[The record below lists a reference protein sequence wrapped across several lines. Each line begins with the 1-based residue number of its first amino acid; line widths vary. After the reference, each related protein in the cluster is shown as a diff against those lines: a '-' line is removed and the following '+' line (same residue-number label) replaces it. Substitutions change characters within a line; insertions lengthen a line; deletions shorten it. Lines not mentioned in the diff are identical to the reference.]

1 MKKFL
6 LILSLAIVANSF
18 AVAER
23 ITPAEKNIIAKELRG
38 TSKTFPVNVYEAIVN
53 AKAYL
58 RPSLKSAKI
67 AEQTI
72 KKGETVLEECGATS
86 FTPYKTNWY
95 QWEWRCEER
104 FYLKK
109 DFKKITYNC
118 IDQITAFKQKKLV
131 FADKSGNKITISR
144 LDKNGHKLR
153 KAYDE
158 NGDSYDGDIYI
169 VDYFSDSPDI
179 LEVVDGKISLSGMS
193 KWFSRD
199 PENQEDKEGVVV
211 DGKLTCDGYVFAFGD
226 PDFCIYLKYVPSK
239 NAILSGGDLYYL
251 VESE

>member
-6 LILSLAIVANSF
+6 LILSLAIATKTF
-18 AVAER
+18 TLAER

-38 TSKTFPVNVYEAIVN
+38 TSKTQPVNVYEAIVD

-58 RPSLKSAKI
+58 RPSLKSARI

-72 KKGETVLEECGATS
+72 KKGDTVLEECGATS
-86 FTPYKTNWY
+86 FRPYKTNWY
-95 QWEWRCEER
+95 QWEWRADEC

-109 DFKKITYNC
+109 DFKKSTYNC
-118 IDQITAFKQKKLV
+118 IDQIVTCKQKKLV
-131 FADKSGNKITISR
+131 FANKNGDQITISR

-153 KAYDE
+153 DAYDE

-169 VDYFSDSPDI
+169 VNHFSDSPDI
-179 LEVVDGKISLSGMS
+179 LEVADGKISLSGMS
-193 KWFSRD
+193 RWFSRD

-211 DGKLTCDGYVFAFGD
+211 DGKLTCDGFVFTFGD
-226 PDFCIYLKYVPSK
+226 PDFYVQLKYVPSK